1 MLCMIKKKISIIT
14 PVFNEEEN
22 IIDCS
27 KSVKEFFLQINN
39 KYDYEH
45 IFVDNSST
53 DSSLLKM
60 RELSITDK
68 NVKILVNNQNYGIL
82 PSIFNALK
90 YCKSDY
96 TLVCYAADLQD
107 PIDFLFKAL
116 KKSEQGYEIIYAKRN
131 KRYEKFFY
139 KYLKKTYYYLAK
151 KLTNNILKQNVSSF
165 QLISDKVRKEILTVN
180 SNNPFIPYIIQST
193 TFKKIGIETVWLE
206 RKKNIAKNNFFSLM
220 DEAINAICN
229 YSGIASKISF
239 ILSFTLFTFS
249 IIFLIYNVVFLIK
262 EFFVKNIEITS
273 GIPSIIIFNCIMFA
287 TILVILGILS
297 ENVNHLLQAKIGK
310 KVNINEKIN
319 FD

>member
-1 MLCMIKKKISIIT
+1 MIKKKISIIT

-22 IIDCS
+22 IIDCN

-68 NVKILVNNQNYGIL
+68 NVKVLVNNQNYGIL
-82 PSIFNALK
+82 PSIFNSLK

-107 PIDFLFKAL
+107 PIDFLLEAL

-131 KRYEKFFY
+131 KRHEKILY

-165 QLISDKVRKEILTVN
+165 QLISDKVRKEILTVS

-193 TFKKIGIETVWLE
+193 TFKKIGIETVWIE

-239 ILSFTLFTFS
+239 ILSFVLFTFS

-262 EFFVKNIEITS
+262 EFFVKNIEIAN

-287 TILVILGILS
+287 AILVILGILS